1 MSFAQMVPIEK
12 ALLEKYAHIKLPA
25 DFQGA
30 YLKTYDEAP
39 GRFIGYDIMWR
50 QGGRIYNAGNISVTK
65 RLLEPFV
72 KDCKG
77 DVHQLT
83 GPQWDRHIIIFDSK
97 SPNKERYGRY
107 GLTMAALYKFTEQ
120 LAQNGIDKTFS
131 IIKENNIASLKFSQ
145 KFLGVANRLR
155 VVEEEINAFGKTV
168 YKEQPIFIYDT
179 PVKETLAKLDAYTTP
194 PLSQFAVK
202 KVVGASR

>member
-30 YLKTYDEAP
+30 YLKSYDAIKN
-39 GRFIGYDIMWR
+39 FIEYDIMWE
-50 QGGRIYNAGNISVTK
+50 QGGKLYNAGNISVS
-65 RLLEPFV
+65 RHSIDAYV
-72 KDCKG
+72 KNKKDEIYKLKG
-77 DVHQLT
+77 SYWERQ
-83 GPQWDRHIIIFDSK
+83 INIFDDK
-97 SPNKERYGRY
+97 KPNTERYSRY

-120 LAQNGIDKTFS
+120 LEQNSIDKTLS
-131 IIKENNIASLKFSQ
+131 IIKEDNIASLKFSQ

-168 YKEQPIFIYDT
+168 YKEQPVFIYET
-179 PVKETLAKLDAYTTP
+179 PVKETLAKLDAYATP
-194 PLSQFAVK
+194 SHPQFAVK